1 MNLREQL
8 GLWISSLRSR
18 FLLFPSFPLINF
30 ILDFGFPFS
39 SQCKHVD
46 FCSWTKPRKQGA
58 NELRMALLKETD
70 PSSRFLNVYSLW
82 HPNYFLLAEWK
93 GKICFLRW
101 GNETFRFWKN
111 LLTFGVN
118 SCHWIYPLC
127 TLSYKSIWVDLLQLA
142 TGGRSYRKTC
152 QQAWEAFLMKL
163 RFLAWEAWSVPL
175 TMGTLHFIVTWYPN
189 KSIN

>member
-1 MNLREQL
+1 MLELDGKREWRMNLREQL

-101 GNETFRFWKN
+101 GNETFRFLEEPPHLRCKLMSLNISIMYTELQKHMSWPIAASNWWEILPKN
-111 LLTFGVN
+111 MSAGLRG
-118 SCHWIYPLC
+118 
-127 TLSYKSIWVDLLQLA
+127 LSYK
-142 TGGRSYRKTC
+142 T
-152 QQAWEAFLMKL
+152 
-163 RFLAWEAWSVPL
+163 
-175 TMGTLHFIVTWYPN
+175 
-189 KSIN
+189 